1 MSTKKEHTIQVP
13 VDQLK
18 VGLYIDIGLSWMQN
32 PFLFRR
38 FCIKSPQE
46 IKVIQDIVK
55 GDITVYPGRSIVGV
69 APDEAEDTT
78 AQDDPEPAYHE
89 QALRVQKEKHL
100 DEARRYR
107 DQRRALMRRYKETS
121 QKIKAFTDGLT
132 REPANAIR
140 DADGIV
146 GDMLDQFE
154 QKGHVLMNLI
164 NLPESVYTPYA
175 HSLNVMVLSL
185 SLARTQG
192 LTGGALRWVA
202 LGALL
207 HDVGLIQVPPKITK
221 ATKALSPAEQK
232 LYETHPTMG
241 GKLVRQIGGID
252 ERIIDIIEL
261 HHEMLDGSGY
271 PGGLDEKKISVPVR
285 IVSIA
290 NSYDNLCNPR
300 EPDKSLTPKQ
310 AMAILYSRYP
320 GRLDQ
325 MLLENFVK
333 TMGIYPP
340 GTVVQLSDGSIALV
354 VSVDTENLLK
364 PVVLIY
370 NPDIP
375 KDEAFLI
382 DLAGR
387 NDLTIEDA
395 LKPTQYPPEIY
406 EYLGMTHHVGYFHSV
421 DE

>member
-1 MSTKKEHTIQVP
+1 MSTKKELTIQVP

-18 VGLYIDIGLSWMQN
+18 VGLYVDVGLSWMQN

-38 FCIKSPQE
+38 FRIKSTQE

-55 GDITVYPGRSIVGV
+55 GNISVYPGRSIVGV
-69 APDEAEDTT
+69 APDAAED
-78 AQDDPEPAYHE
+78 AAAKDDMKPGSYE

-100 DEARRYR
+100 NEARRYR
-107 DQRRALMRRYKETS
+107 DQRQALMRLYRETS
-121 QKIKAFTDGLT
+121 QKIKAFTGGLT

-146 GDMLDQFE
+146 GDMLDNFE

-185 SLARTQG
+185 SLARTHG
-192 LTGGALRWVA
+192 LTGGSLRQVA

-221 ATKALSPAEQK
+221 STTALSPAEQK
-232 LYETHPTMG
+232 VYETHPTIG
-241 GKLVRQIGGID
+241 GKLVRQIGVID
-252 ERIIDIIEL
+252 ERVIDIIEM

-271 PGGLDEKKISVPVR
+271 PGGIDEKKISLAVR

-300 EPDKSLTPKQ
+300 ESEKSLTPKQ

-325 MLLENFVK
+325 VLLENFVK

-340 GTVVQLSDGSIALV
+340 GTVVQLSDDSVALV

-375 KDEAFLI
+375 KDEAFLM
-382 DLAGR
+382 DLADR

-395 LKPTQYPPEIY
+395 LKPSQYPPEMY
-406 EYLGMTHHVGYFHSV
+406 EYLGMTHHVGYFYSV